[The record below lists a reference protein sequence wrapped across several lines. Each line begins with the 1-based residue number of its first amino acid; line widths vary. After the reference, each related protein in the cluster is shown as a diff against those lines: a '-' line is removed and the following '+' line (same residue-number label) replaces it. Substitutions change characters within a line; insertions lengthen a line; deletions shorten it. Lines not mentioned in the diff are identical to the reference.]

1 MDNLDVIVVGSGI
14 AGMSAAVR
22 ALEGGARVALLERAP
37 SQERGGNTR
46 YTESYWRMRD
56 ADAVSDDFEERL
68 IANSGGNPDP
78 ALVNE
83 MAAPYTQWSG
93 LARAAPF
100 VDPELVS
107 MLAAEAPRA
116 LAWLVEL
123 GARFEFLPNYFIAQ
137 STTRM
142 APVGGGLA
150 LLEVLIERAES
161 FGDQLLTCFQTTAT
175 GLSRTADRWQIDAHD
190 HAHNP
195 VVFHAPSVVLASGG
209 FQGNPEM
216 LAHYIGPQATYTR
229 PVARGGQYNRGEG
242 IRMALGAGAAPCGDF
257 GSFHAQPVDPRSPEA
272 EAVMLAYHLGILVN
286 RNAERFTDEGVDM
299 IDAVY
304 EETTRQ
310 IMHQPGGL
318 AYAIVDAQV
327 DDVPNW
333 QIAVRSRVAPVQA
346 DTLPELA
353 TQLGLPAAELV
364 ATVHAFN
371 DACRD
376 NDAAFDVM
384 RKDGLTTTALKP
396 AKSNWARALVKPPF
410 RAWPVVATNCFT
422 FGGVKVDRDA
432 RIINMDGSAI
442 PGLYAAGEV
451 VGLYY
456 RIYTG
461 STSVM
466 RGAVTGRQAGSHAA
480 RHASQSN

>member
-1 MDNLDVIVVGSGI
+1 MQRLDVIVVGSGI

-37 SQERGGNTR
+37 FEERGGNTR
-46 YTESYWRMRD
+46 HTESYWRMRD
-56 ADAVSDDFEERL
+56 AHSVSDDFEERL

-83 MAAPYTQWSG
+83 MAAPYAQWSG

-100 VDPELVS
+100 VDPDLIG
-107 MLAAEAPRA
+107 MLADEAPRA

-142 APVGGGLA
+142 APIGGGLA
-150 LLEVLIERAES
+150 LLDALIKRAES
-161 FGDQLLTCFQTTAT
+161 FGEQLLTCFQTTAT
-175 GLSRTADRWQIDAHD
+175 GLSRSADGWQIAAHD

-195 VVFHAPSVVLASGG
+195 VLFQAPAVVLASGG

-242 IRMALGAGAAPCGDF
+242 LRMALDAGAAPCGDF
-257 GSFHAQPVDPRSPEA
+257 GSFHAQPVDLRSPEA

-286 RNAERFTDEGVDM
+286 RDGRRFTDEGIDM
-299 IDAVY
+299 VDAVY
-304 EETTRQ
+304 EDTTRQ
-310 IMHQPGGL
+310 IMHQPGGM
-318 AYAIVDAQV
+318 AYAIVDAHI

-333 QIAVRSRVAPVQA
+333 QIAVRSRVAPVEA
-346 DTLPELA
+346 DSMSALA
-353 TQLGLPAAELV
+353 TALGLPKAELL
-364 ATVHAFN
+364 ATVDAFN
-371 DACRD
+371 TACSGDDAG
-376 NDAAFDVM
+376 FDVM
-384 RKDGLTTTALKP
+384 RKDGLATAGVKP
-396 AKSNWARALVKPPF
+396 EKSNWARPILAAPF
-410 RAWPVVATNCFT
+410 RAWPLMATNCFT

-432 RIINMDGSAI
+432 RIINMDGVAI

-466 RGAVTGRQAGSHAA
+466 RGAVTGRQAGNHAA
-480 RHASQSN
+480 KYASKSN